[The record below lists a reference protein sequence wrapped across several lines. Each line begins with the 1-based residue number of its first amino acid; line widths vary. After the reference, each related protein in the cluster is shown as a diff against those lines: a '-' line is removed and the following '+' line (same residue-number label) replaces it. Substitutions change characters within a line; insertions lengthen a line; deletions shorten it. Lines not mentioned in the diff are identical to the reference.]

1 MSYLNAIIFLYSLI
15 MENVMHS
22 TTEGC
27 ENNKVHCGTGHVAR
41 DILSNRLKL
50 GYTSNNL
57 LFYPQWLLCWRRNIY
72 WMPWTYEFVLLT
84 FTHFFSRVVTV
95 GIAICHFCLFFLFTL
110 YTRMHCLAL
119 PLTCI
124 FDRSFW

>member
-57 LFYPQWLLCWRRNIY
+57 LFLSSMTFMMKEKHLLNVMNIRIRIVNFY
-72 WMPWTYEFVLLT
+72 SFFQSCCYCGYCNMLLL
-84 FTHFFSRVVTV
+84 S
-95 GIAICHFCLFFLFTL
+95 FFLFTL
-110 YTRMHCLAL
+110 HTRMYCLTL